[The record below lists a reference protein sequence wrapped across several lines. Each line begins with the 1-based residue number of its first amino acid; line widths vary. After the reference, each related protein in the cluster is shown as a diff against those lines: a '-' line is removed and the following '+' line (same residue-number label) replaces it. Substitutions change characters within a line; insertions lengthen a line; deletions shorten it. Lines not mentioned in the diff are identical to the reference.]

1 MENVLRREMVFGL
14 KDLFTGA
21 NITGDFMEWF
31 KGFKGLK
38 ESKKADEVGKLVDNA
53 RSSLNIYG
61 SCNAIYDA
69 KEINVTVFDI
79 PTVVQG
85 KTFTHGD
92 TIKNIEFLDFTA
104 LIGWC
109 ATESID
115 LRYIDY
121 KAYLEFD
128 EEIHDEEEY
137 FDKKF
142 KYAFK
147 EEEKYSVLES
157 LIDMSFDD
165 IEKHFISFYE
175 EDIDGSRSFLK
186 LDNGMEIVID
196 KLD

>member
-21 NITGDFMEWF
+21 NIAGDFMEWF

-53 RSSLNIYG
+53 RSSLNLFQ
-61 SCNAIYDA
+61 SCNAIYNA
-69 KEINVTVFDI
+69 KELNVTVFDI
-79 PTVVQG
+79 PTVSQG

-109 ATESID
+109 AMESID

-137 FDKKF
+137 FDEKF

-147 EEEKYSVLES
+147 EEEKYSVLEN
-157 LIDMSFDD
+157 LINMSFDD
-165 IEKHFISFYE
+165 IENHFISFCE

-186 LDNGMEIVID
+186 LDNGIEIVID
-196 KLD
+196 KLG